1 MNNLLVL
8 LASAIV
14 PTITGFIWYNPKVFG
29 NAWMK
34 AADMSEEKIKG
45 ANMAVIFGVSL
56 LLSFLL
62 AFSLAPIVIHQFG
75 VMGTLES
82 AMRPESPLAA
92 ESKALFDSIMET
104 YGTHHR
110 HFGHG
115 ALHGAMTALF
125 LVLPVMG
132 TNAMFE
138 RKGFKYIAINAG
150 YWMLTLA
157 LMGGIVCQFFQFP
170 M

>member
-1 MNNLLVL
+1 MTNLLVL
-8 LASAIV
+8 LAAAII
-14 PTITGFIWYNPKVFG
+14 PTITGFLWYNPKLFG

-34 AADMSEEKIKG
+34 AADMTEEKIRG

-56 LLSFLL
+56 LLSFML

-75 VMGTLES
+75 AMGMLES
-82 AMRPESPLAA
+82 AMRPESPNAA
-92 ESKALFDSIMET
+92 EATALFDSLMAT
-104 YGTHHR
+104 YGSHHR

-115 ALHGAMTALF
+115 ALHGAMTALL

-138 RKGFKYIAINAG
+138 RKSFKYIAINAG
-150 YWMLTLA
+150 YWTVTLA